1 VNQEMPLSPQWR
13 RALEILAGR
22 VGATD
27 AELMTQG
34 FSAEMVESLVRVGFA
49 ETTGTGRPG
58 NRSIGTLR
66 ITERGR
72 VALAVAAPVNGA
84 SAAF

>member
-1 VNQEMPLSPQWR
+1 MMPLSPKWR
-13 RALEILAGR
+13 CALEILTNVDR
-22 VGATD
+22 IGATD
-27 AELMTQG
+27 AELIAEA
-34 FSAEMVESLVRVGFA
+34 FSTEMVESLVRVGFA
-49 ETTGTGRPG
+49 ETTGTGRLG

-84 SAAF
+84 SAAI